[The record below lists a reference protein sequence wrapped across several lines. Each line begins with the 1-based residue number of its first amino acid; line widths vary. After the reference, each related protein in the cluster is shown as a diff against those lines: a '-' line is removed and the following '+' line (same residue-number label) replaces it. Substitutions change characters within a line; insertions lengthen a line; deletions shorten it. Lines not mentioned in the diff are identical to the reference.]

1 MDIGKLKG
9 QISDNVLVKLQNRQ
23 ILLLAISV
31 YLLYLV
37 ETVFNKW
44 RYIMDYC
51 VRQIIQFPYYFTPEG
66 WELCDG
72 KRLK

>member
-1 MDIGKLKG
+1 
-9 QISDNVLVKLQNRQ
+9 
-23 ILLLAISV
+23 
-31 YLLYLV
+31 
-37 ETVFNKW
+37 
-44 RYIMDYC
+44 MDYC